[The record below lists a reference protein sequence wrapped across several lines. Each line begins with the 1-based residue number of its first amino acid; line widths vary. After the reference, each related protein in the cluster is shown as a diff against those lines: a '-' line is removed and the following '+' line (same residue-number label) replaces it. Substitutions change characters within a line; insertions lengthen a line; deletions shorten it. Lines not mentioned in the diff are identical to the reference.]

1 MEATFTVTMKEVYEE
16 VAQTTSY
23 TGSKMDGDANA
34 YERIFTTDEDQS
46 QLKRFWDESCIAFC
60 EAMKKYLASD
70 TATYSGVQV
79 VQPRG
84 LSDITGSAVNPGIGS
99 IVRPGL
105 GESLVGEIIGHE
117 FKLSLSQS
125 FDTALLPSMRKE
137 LVSYFVL
144 NITAKWYIFTNK
156 KEADGYAAMA
166 ADLLDG
172 LRRKAC
178 YKKKPTRPTYD

>member
-1 MEATFTVTMKEVYEE
+1 MEATFTVTMQEVYDE

-23 TGSKMDGDANA
+23 TGAKMDDDANA
-34 YERIFTTDEDQS
+34 YERIFTTDEDKS

-70 TATYSGVQV
+70 TPTYETIL
-79 VQPRG
+79 P
-84 LSDITGSAVNPGIGS
+84 IKPGITTAA
-99 IVRPGL
+99 ITDIVVRPGNL
-105 GESLVGEIIGHE
+105 IQGNENGHE
-117 FKLSLSQS
+117 FKLALSQS
-125 FDTALLPSMRKE
+125 FDEALLPSMRKE
-137 LVSYFVL
+137 LTSYFVM

-166 ADLLDG
+166 SELLDG

-178 YKKKPTRPTYD
+178 YKKKPTRPTYN